1 MPWAEAEAEAG
12 VYAVAVAVPDL
23 DPDPEFVELASHPGR
38 KSTTYKQSGRMQL
51 SKRINRLLEHTL
63 DLQDA
68 RSPQDSCIADYSGGM
83 LAG

>member
-1 MPWAEAEAEAG
+1 MQWAEVEAEAG

-38 KSTTYKQSGRMQL
+38 KSTTYKQSGRM
-51 SKRINRLLEHTL
+51 RLLRGPTRLSEHTL